1 MLEYLAILASFIT
14 GGGIST
20 LITLRYIRKVGKID
34 YTEKAIAFIEKQYD
48 DVLTKNKELHERVT
62 ALEKLIPL
70 VCFKMDCTQ
79 RQKLL
84 EDQQRDRKSVV

>member
-1 MLEYLAILASFIT
+1 MLEYFSIILSFIT

-20 LITLRYIRKVGKID
+20 LISLRYIRKVGKLD

-48 DVLTKNKELHERVT
+48 DVLAKNKELHERVT

-70 VCFKMDCTQ
+70 VCFVTDCIKRIKNNPQ
-79 RQKLL
+79 N
-84 EDQQRDRKSVV
+84 

>member
-20 LITLRYIRKVGKID
+20 LLSLRYIRKVGKID
-34 YTEKAIAFIEKQYD
+34 YTEKAITFIEKQYD
-48 DVLTKNKELHERVT
+48 DVLAKNKELHERVT

-70 VCFKMDCTQ
+70 VCFKLDCEL
-79 RQKLL
+79 RQKQDIRHSDDL
-84 EDQQRDRKSVV
+84 K

>member
-1 MLEYLAILASFIT
+1 MLEYLSIILSFIT

-20 LITLRYIRKVGKID
+20 LISLRYLRKGGKLD

-48 DVLTKNKELHERVT
+48 EVLEKNKELHDRVT

-70 VCFKMDCTQ
+70 ACFRLNCEH
-79 RQKLL
+79 RQKS
-84 EDQQRDRKSVV
+84 DPSVPP

>member
-1 MLEYLAILASFIT
+1 MLEYMSIIIGFIT

-20 LITLRYIRKVGKID
+20 LISLRYLRKNGKID

-48 DVLTKNKELHERVT
+48 DVLAKNKELHERVT

-70 VCFKMDCTQ
+70 VCFRLNCEK
-79 RQKLL
+79 RQKNEL
-84 EDQQRDRKSVV
+84 

>member
-1 MLEYLAILASFIT
+1 MSQYLPILISFIT

-20 LITLRYIRKVGKID
+20 LISLRYLRKAGKID

-48 DVLTKNKELHERVT
+48 DVLAKNKELHERVT

-70 VCFKMDCTQ
+70 ACFKVDCEN
-79 RQKLL
+79 RQKHDLP
-84 EDQQRDRKSVV
+84 

>member
-20 LITLRYIRKVGKID
+20 LITLRYIRKVGKLD

-48 DVLTKNKELHERVT
+48 DVLAKNKELHERVT

-79 RQKLL
+79 RQKS
-84 EDQQRDRKSVV
+84 RKS

>member
-1 MLEYLAILASFIT
+1 MLEYISILIGFIT

-20 LITLRYIRKVGKID
+20 LISLRYLRKRGKID

-48 DVLTKNKELHERVT
+48 DVLAKNNQLHERVT

-70 VCFKMDCTQ
+70 VCFKMDCTL
-79 RQKLL
+79 RQKT
-84 EDQQRDRKSVV
+84 EY

>member
-1 MLEYLAILASFIT
+1 MHEYLSIILSFIT

-20 LITLRYIRKVGKID
+20 LISYSYIRKVKKID

-48 DVLTKNKELHERVT
+48 DVLAKNKELHERVT

-70 VCFKMDCTQ
+70 ACFKLNCEN
-79 RQKLL
+79 RQKHDLT
-84 EDQQRDRKSVV
+84 QS